1 MPRLRAEAETALARA
16 SAKPPA
22 LSPEQLLHEL
32 QVHQVELEMQND
44 ALRQTQAALVQSRDR
59 YLDLYDFAPVG
70 YVTLAKSGVIEE
82 LSLTTATLLK
92 TERRDLLLAQ
102 FARFVAPKDQVR
114 WQMQLH
120 HAFKHGGK
128 HSCELTLI
136 LDDGTTFDAG
146 LDYLRTGSQ
155 AERVSRA
162 DMMARGKTMNVVENL
177 KFMQGMV
184 DQHSS
189 GLKQLIPQV
198 EALYA
203 VLTPEQ
209 KKQADQL
216 LTKHQDGE
224 YRGRYDRK

>member
-1 MPRLRAEAETALARA
+1 MSLFTIHAGRVIAVATLVGAALTTLPVPDARA
-16 SAKPPA
+16 DSPTRAMSSGKANPA
-22 LSPEQLLHEL
+22 DAERKIKEIHDKLHITPA
-32 QVHQVELEMQND
+32 Q
-44 ALRQTQAALVQSRDR
+44 
-59 YLDLYDFAPVG
+59 
-70 YVTLAKSGVIEE
+70 EE
-82 LSLTTATLLK
+82 LWGNVAQTMRDNAK
-92 TERRDLLLAQ
+92 T
-102 FARFVAPKDQVR
+102 F
-114 WQMQLH
+114 
-120 HAFKHGGK
+120 
-128 HSCELTLI
+128 
-136 LDDGTTFDAG
+136 
-146 LDYLRTGSQ
+146 Q
-155 AERVSRA
+155 ASRA

-177 KFMQGMV
+177 KLMQGMV

>member
-1 MPRLRAEAETALARA
+1 MSLFFIRAGRAIAMAAFIGAALTGLSVPDARA
-16 SAKPPA
+16 DSTAKAMSSGKANPA
-22 LSPEQLLHEL
+22 DAERKIKEIHDKLHITPA
-32 QVHQVELEMQND
+32 Q
-44 ALRQTQAALVQSRDR
+44 
-59 YLDLYDFAPVG
+59 
-70 YVTLAKSGVIEE
+70 EE
-82 LSLTTATLLK
+82 LWGNVAQTMRDNAK
-92 TERRDLLLAQ
+92 T
-102 FARFVAPKDQVR
+102 F
-114 WQMQLH
+114 
-120 HAFKHGGK
+120 
-128 HSCELTLI
+128 
-136 LDDGTTFDAG
+136 
-146 LDYLRTGSQ
+146 Q
-155 AERVSRA
+155 ASRA
-162 DMMARGKTMNVVENL
+162 DRIARGKTMNVVENL